1 MYFVSLAKNQ
11 LVPCV
16 KFSEIVKIAKWYQS
30 KKLMMIRNPNS
41 ENIYHGKP
49 VKFEH
54 YKKPLVL
61 WLIFY
66 SISSDLGLFYFSA

>member
-1 MYFVSLAKNQ
+1 MKESMYFVSLAKNQ
-11 LVPCV
+11 LAQCV

-41 ENIYHGKP
+41 ENIYHGKSL
-49 VKFEH
+49 F
-54 YKKPLVL
+54 L

-66 SISSDLGLFYFSA
+66 SITSDLGRFNFSA